1 MNHISVNTQ
10 RTTRAASKP
19 ARQEAPSAHLLLDE
33 FDAEPVPGL
42 LNRRLK
48 CRVLLWDGTSTIW
61 PRQWMG
67 QAAPATTATAPKP
80 VGLSHHDPRS
90 PAIHG
95 VQLAFEGIDPLN
107 VGSGRFDALEDCQ
120 LWIPASRLAAAAEQ
134 APALIERV
142 RETGGQLVAVSCDA
156 ADSALWR
163 LQALPS
169 LRAPTAPGDDPAASL
184 PQLLQ
189 AEVLQSLPT
198 AQRFQGKVA
207 LAIEAA
213 AHCHAQWSSNS
224 AHPGRT
230 PIMAGSAIHDR
241 LAGMIGPRLAGTVLG
256 ALVGAVRSRNS
267 LDNRLRNMPN
277 ERLAL
282 LLLVAVARL
291 GERARAF
298 TVREISRELGAVA
311 TGT

>member
-1 MNHISVNTQ
+1 MNHVSVNTHS
-10 RTTRAASKP
+10 TTRTASKP
-19 ARQEAPSAHLLLDE
+19 ARQEVPSAHLLLDE

-48 CRVLLWDGTSTIW
+48 CRVLLWDGASTIW
-61 PRQWMG
+61 PRQWMDL
-67 QAAPATTATAPKP
+67 PTSATTASPD
-80 VGLSHHDPRS
+80 GLSHHDPRS
-90 PAIHG
+90 TATHG
-95 VQLAFEGIDPLN
+95 VQLAFEGIDPLH
-107 VGSGRFDALEDCQ
+107 VGSGRLDALEDCQ
-120 LWIPASRLAAAAEQ
+120 LWIPASRLKAAAAQ
-134 APALIERV
+134 APTLIERV
-142 RETGGQLVAVSCDA
+142 LQTGGQLVTISSDA
-156 ADSALWR
+156 DHPALWR
-163 LQALPS
+163 LQALQS
-169 LRAPTAPGDDPAASL
+169 LTGPAVPGKDPVATL

-189 AEVLQSLPT
+189 AEVLQSLPN

-213 AHCHAQWSSNS
+213 SHCHAQWSSSS
-224 AHPGRT
+224 AHPAKT
-230 PIMAGSAIHDR
+230 PLIAGSAIHDR
-241 LAGMIGPRLAGTVLG
+241 LACMIGPRLAGTVLG

-267 LDNRLRNMPN
+267 LDSRLRNMPN